1 MQSGAFDTV
10 IVGSGP
16 IGSTFARVL
25 SEQAPHARVLLV
37 EAGPQLTEVPGLH
50 VKNIVDPEAR
60 LEAQLRSQGPNP
72 APPVTSATSSPPFPE
87 ALAARLGTAFVDPA
101 RAFTNA
107 VGTLPA
113 AVISTNV
120 GGMAAHWTCACP
132 HPYGRERIDFIPDPE
147 WDELVVQARR
157 LLHVRTDAFPR
168 TREGEAILRTLSN
181 LLDDELPE
189 GRKVQRMPLAC
200 VGDGDGGRHWGGA
213 DAILGDLGTNP
224 PGTFELR
231 AETLGKRVLV
241 EDSVARGVLL
251 QDRRTREEYGVE
263 ARSVV
268 VACDSLRTPQL
279 LFASGIRPRALGHYL
294 NDHTQVMAG
303 VRLDE
308 RLIDAATADMPADA
322 FAESRAAGA
331 DGLVG
336 VFWVPYSDDA
346 HPFHSQVMHWD
357 MSPLRLENPEGA
369 DDGQVVGIGA
379 LFAKADIRYDDCV
392 SFSDDALD
400 AYGMPKMSIT
410 YHLTERDL
418 ARIEEIRRH
427 QDRAA
432 TAFGEYAPGREP
444 RVMPPGS
451 SMHYQGTIRMSET
464 DDGESVCDPYCRVWG
479 LRNLWVGG
487 NGVIPTSTCGNST
500 LTSVAI
506 AVRSAR
512 ALAAQL

>member
-1 MQSGAFDTV
+1 MRRTDFDV
-10 IVGSGP
+10 VVVGSGP

-25 SEQAPHARVLLV
+25 AEEAPHARVLLA

-50 VKNIVDPEAR
+50 VKNIADEEAR
-60 LEAQLRSQGPNP
+60 LQAQLRSQGPNP
-72 APPVTSATSSPPFPE
+72 VPPVTPTNSYPLPT
-87 ALAARLGTAFVDPA
+87 ALAARLGTAFVDPE
-101 RAFTNA
+101 RAVEGA
-107 VGTLPA
+107 VDTLPA

-132 HPYGRERIDFIPDPE
+132 HPYGRERIGFIPDPE
-147 WDELVVQARR
+147 WNELVVEARR
-157 LLHVRTDAFPR
+157 LLRVRTDAFPR

-181 LLDDELPE
+181 LLDTELPE
-189 GRKVQRMPLAC
+189 GRKVQSMPLAC
-200 VGDGDGGRHWGGA
+200 VPDGHGGRHWGGT
-213 DAILGDLGTNP
+213 DVILGHLGTDP

-231 AETLGKRVLV
+231 AETLCRRVLV
-241 EDSVARGVLL
+241 EDGVARGVLL
-251 QDRRTREEYGVE
+251 RDRRTGEDYAVG

-279 LFASGIRPRALGHYL
+279 LFASGIRPPALGHFL
-294 NDHTQVMAG
+294 NDHVQVMAG
-303 VRLDE
+303 VRLDDS
-308 RLIDAATADMPADA
+308 LIEAATANVPADV
-322 FAESRAAGA
+322 FAEASASGA

-336 VFWVPYSDDA
+336 VFWVPYADDA

-357 MSPLRLENPEGA
+357 MSPLRLEGPDDG

-400 AYGMPKMSIT
+400 AYGLPKMSIS
-410 YHLTERDL
+410 YRLTERDL

-479 LRNLWVGG
+479 LRNVYVGG
-487 NGVIPTSTCGNST
+487 NGVIPTATCGNST

-512 ALAAQL
+512 AIASEL